1 MSVTGEYETSV
12 SQDATFLGKGAYG
25 IVYEGSWNEKRVAI
39 KRIDK
44 TEFFVSNSSADSTN
58 ARQQREEENMKK
70 LDHPNVLKLLH
81 VKIDKNYKY
90 FYLELCE
97 GTIGDYIRG
106 SYTGPMPPPEADSL
120 YQMASGLA
128 YIHSMGLVHRDVKDD
143 NVLIY
148 KSTTE
153 EKTRLKISDFGFS
166 KPTTASGTYSL
177 KSGVK
182 GTRHYFSPE
191 LLMLSDEQAKSGI
204 LDHQRSNISSDIFAL
219 GCLFY
224 SYLTKGK
231 HPFEDSRGFYLI
243 PANVL
248 EGKYNL
254 EGITDPLF
262 QSIVEGMI
270 AAVPVTRLGLDAVQL
285 KLTPRLTH

>member
-1 MSVTGEYETSV
+1 MSI
-12 SQDATFLGKGAYG
+12 SQDVTFLGKGAYG
-25 IVYEGSWNEKRVAI
+25 IVYEGSWNGKKVAI

-44 TEFFVSNSSADSTN
+44 TEFFVLKSSTADSTN
-58 ARQQREEENMKK
+58 ARQQREEDNMRK

-81 VKIDKNYKY
+81 VEVDENFKY

-106 SYTGPMPPPEADSL
+106 NYAGPMPPPEADSM
-120 YQMASGLA
+120 YQMATGLA
-128 YIHSMGLVHRDVKDD
+128 YIHAMCLVHRDIKDD
-143 NVLIY
+143 NVLIH
-148 KSTTE
+148 KSPTE
-153 EKTRLKISDFGFS
+153 GNTRLKISDFGFS
-166 KPTTASGTYSL
+166 KPTTASGSYSL

-191 LLMLSDEQAKSGI
+191 LLALANEQDNFGI
-204 LDHQRSNISSDIFAL
+204 LAHQRSNISSDIFAL
-219 GCLFY
+219 GCLFC
-224 SYLTKGK
+224 SYLNKGK
-231 HPFEDSRGFYLI
+231 HPFEDSNGFFHI
-243 PANVL
+243 PVNVT

-270 AAVPVTRLGLDAVQL
+270 AADPVTRLSLDAVRL
-285 KLTPRLTH
+285 KLNPRLTQVY